1 MISCWMVTLT
11 CRHGTSEYSAIGYG
25 AVAIVLGPA
34 FHRFADGEAF
44 ARLAVAVAERYGF
57 TAQKA
62 GAHFLMQMAVLWTRP
77 IEDALTCLQAAARS
91 VGETGEMVYACFT
104 RQHRLT
110 DLMARGDPLDQ
121 VWLASREAPAFV
133 PQTTVA

>member
-1 MISCWMVTLT
+1 M
-11 CRHGTSEYSAIGYG
+11 
-25 AVAIVLGPA
+25 
-34 FHRFADGEAF
+34 
-44 ARLAVAVAERYGF
+44 AVAVAERYGF

-77 IEDALTCLQAAARS
+77 IEDALGCLEAAIRA
-91 VGETGEMVYACFT
+91 VAETGEMVYACWN

-121 VWLASREAPAFV
+121 VWLKSASALDFV
-133 PQTTVA
+133 RKYKFGSWSS

>member
-1 MISCWMVTLT
+1 MGKPNCG
-11 CRHGTSEYSAIGYG
+11 HGTSEYSAIGYG
-25 AVAIVLGPA
+25 AIAIILGPV

-77 IEDALTCLQAAARS
+77 IEDPLTSLPPPARPS
-91 VGETGEMVYACFT
+91 
-104 RQHRLT
+104 
-110 DLMARGDPLDQ
+110 
-121 VWLASREAPAFV
+121 
-133 PQTTVA
+133 PQTPTITFPCSNPPHHHPS